1 MIRLLY
7 VALRESTPEGNSP
20 IVSIFGWEE
29 LTCWSRRCD
38 QVSSR
43 RSLLFFFLHPLLSP
57 FEFDEGN
64 RFSTGGY
71 ARGRK
76 AKGHERARREYGR
89 ERTRGTEHGRGCR
102 VTEGLERAD
111 LESVSPPPPR
121 FHPARPPTYPTVPG
135 AFLSLRTCLFINS
148 IHFNFPAGH
157 HRSSFKEWGNKV
169 R

>member
-7 VALRESTPEGNSP
+7 IALRESTPEGNSP
-20 IVSIFGWEE
+20 IVSIFDWEE

-89 ERTRGTEHGRGCR
+89 GRTRGTEHGRDCR

-111 LESVSPPPPR
+111 LESVSPPATAISPCSTSHLPHGPRGFSFSSHVSLYQFDPFQFSCGPP
-121 FHPARPPTYPTVPG
+121 
-135 AFLSLRTCLFINS
+135 SLIFQ
-148 IHFNFPAGH
+148 GVG
-157 HRSSFKEWGNKV
+157 K
-169 R
+169 